1 MFFGS
6 IAVTLDNS
14 WVCDEIFAAI
24 GLSVV
29 AGGGVVVLDVA
40 EVFDV
45 FDVSDVSDVDVDGAF
60 VVFGEL
66 GDDVGFVVVVCV
78 VCGLPCVCTPLD
90 VVACELGGAV
100 GCELDA
106 AAGDASDAATVTPSV

>member
-6 IAVTLDNS
+6 IAVTLDNNC
-14 WVCDEIFAAI
+14 VCDEIFAAI

-29 AGGGVVVLDVA
+29 AGVVVVVVVLDFV
-40 EVFDV
+40 DL
-45 FDVSDVSDVDVDGAF
+45 SDVDVDGEVVVF